1 MLLDFDKRKL
11 HGFCVY
17 GCNFRLTF
25 DILDYMMKT
34 LGRKKKRIYLK
45 LIIGLLILSAAAFCT
60 WYFLL
65 KAPSKNVDVKKTDT
79 TGSGSVVAEKN
90 IIHFAAMGD
99 MMAHDTIIA
108 NAKTGAG
115 YDFTRYFTNIRPSYA
130 NANVIFC
137 DQEGL
142 SSGESYVISG
152 YPAFNAPTKYSADL
166 KSGAGCNMIN
176 LANNHMGDKGVS
188 ATNATIDNWA
198 SLKPLLISGANKSVE
213 DQNNV
218 SYATVNNIKIGYV
231 SFADFNNNPDTPGYS
246 VNSYHDDA
254 LVRNLMSVAR
264 ANADVVVVSLH
275 WGVEDSAALSDDQR
289 NTAEL
294 FSSLGADVIIGT
306 GPHVLQPVHIVDR
319 ADGGKTVIWYS
330 LGNMLSSQ
338 LTIQEL
344 IGGIAQFDIVKGDDG
359 KISVN
364 NLSFT
369 PTYMHYEWTADQAA
383 TGDYLSRKNVMIYL
397 LSDAAVPLS
406 KSLFNTTIGDQKQYV
421 IDTLGADV
429 VVK

>member
-1 MLLDFDKRKL
+1 MLLDDNKRK
-11 HGFCVY
+11 HHVDYCQ
-17 GCNFRLTF
+17 GCNFVLF
-25 DILDYMMKT
+25 FGILDYMMKT

-45 LIIGLLILSAAAFCT
+45 IIIGISLLLIAAFCA
-60 WYFLL
+60 WFFLFRTPP
-65 KAPSKNVDVKKTDT
+65 KDVDVKKSDASS
-79 TGSGSVVAEKN
+79 SGSTVVENN

-108 NAKTGAG
+108 NAKTGAS
-115 YDFTRYFTNIRPSYA
+115 YDFARYFANIRPSYA

-142 SSGESYVISG
+142 SSGESYTISG
-152 YPAFNAPTKYSADL
+152 YPSFNAPTKYSADL
-166 KSGAGCNMIN
+166 QSGAGCNMIN
-176 LANNHMGDKGVS
+176 LANNHIGDKGVS

-198 SLKPLLISGANKSVE
+198 SLKPLLISGANKSAD
-213 DQNNV
+213 DQNKV

-231 SFADFNNNPDTPGYS
+231 AFADFNNNADTPGYS
-246 VNSYHDDA
+246 VNNYHDDA
-254 LVRNLMSVAR
+254 LVRNLMSQAR
-264 ANADVVVVSLH
+264 ANADVVIVSLH

-294 FSSLGADVIIGT
+294 ISSLGADVIIGT

-330 LGNMLSSQ
+330 IGNMLSSQ
-338 LTIQEL
+338 LSIQEL
-344 IGGIAQFDIVKGDDG
+344 IGGIAQFDIVKGDDD

-364 NLSFT
+364 NLSFI

-421 IDTLGADV
+421 IDTLGSDV